1 ANRHVRIGAP
11 ILGHESADVAR
22 KDPVEAGISAWN
34 EENPSS
40 ETLRRVPDRGHSRR
54 HAFPRNKVWLA
65 WRDVKCEHVAGRR
78 DNRRKNKITR
88 QRVTFSATRNTLPQY
103 LAHRTALAIERADR
117 VVIQEGTVV
126 RRKTMLLSQLPD
138 QRQRVAQASSEHEL
152 RVFAALNPGL
162 DELDQA
168 QHVDVQ
174 LVFLEQLLDAAQLLD

>member
-65 WRDVKCEHVAGRR
+65 RRDVKCEHVAGRR
-78 DNRRKNKITR
+78 DNRRKHKITR
-88 QRVTFSATRNTLPQY
+88 QRVTFSAARNTLPQY
-103 LAHRTALAIERADR
+103 LAHRTALAIEPADG
-117 VVIQEGTVV
+117 VVVEEGAVV
-126 RRKTMLLSQLPD
+126 RRKTVLLAQLPD
-138 QRQRVAQASSEHEL
+138 QRQCVAQAPRKYEL
-152 RVFAALNPGL
+152 RVFAAL
-162 DELDQA
+162 D
-168 QHVDVQ
+168 
-174 LVFLEQLLDAAQLLD
+174 